1 MTLRAGAAKRVTVAQ
16 LGQALVVATAAH
28 KADTEKARMVA
39 GTELSERLS
48 AATLERID
56 ERLNAG
62 PQVKLAMHLLAAG
75 SEFRDLPASELP
87 AKGAPDQ
94 ATQLRMF
101 DAAAH
106 YVNETMARLPNV
118 LATRTTNQFD
128 DSPHEVK
135 KGAWPV
141 RAGLHQVGRSSLE
154 VSVHVDR
161 ENDLP
166 GENGSAA
173 WEDQKGL
180 SSWGEFG
187 AVLGMTLGDA
197 VNGKVSWS
205 HWEQT
210 GSGLSAVFHY
220 SVPKSAS
227 HFELLRIAA
236 RPGTL
241 AAVVTAQTY
250 SPGSGA
256 VPSDALILHDK
267 QGYEGSIW
275 LDPATGTIVRITIE
289 ADTKSSAIYQQMA
302 MLVQYGAVEI
312 SGSRFVLPVR
322 SVALSKVAI
331 NAGTI
336 AEGVTSEWLNE
347 TLFTGYHRCASTAR
361 ILTGD
366 QAQAP
371 Q

>member
-1 MTLRAGAAKRVTVAQ
+1 
-16 LGQALVVATAAH
+16 
-28 KADTEKARMVA
+28 
-39 GTELSERLS
+39 
-48 AATLERID
+48 
-56 ERLNAG
+56 
-62 PQVKLAMHLLAAG
+62 
-75 SEFRDLPASELP
+75 
-87 AKGAPDQ
+87 
-94 ATQLRMF
+94 
-101 DAAAH
+101 
-106 YVNETMARLPNV
+106 
-118 LATRTTNQFD
+118 
-128 DSPHEVK
+128 
-135 KGAWPV
+135 
-141 RAGLHQVGRSSLE
+141 
-154 VSVHVDR
+154 
-161 ENDLP
+161 
-166 GENGSAA
+166 
-173 WEDQKGL
+173 
-180 SSWGEFG
+180 
-187 AVLGMTLGDA
+187 MTLGDA

-210 GSGLSAVFHY
+210 ESGLSAVFHY

-227 HFELLRIAA
+227 HFELLRIAT
-236 RPGTL
+236 RPGTF

-256 VPSDALILHDK
+256 VPSDALILHDE

-275 LDPATGTIVRITIE
+275 LDPATGTILRITIE

-302 MLVQYGAVEI
+302 KLVQYGAVEI

-336 AEGVTSEWLNE
+336 AECVTSEWLNE
-347 TLFTGYHRCASTAR
+347 TLFTGCHRFASTAK